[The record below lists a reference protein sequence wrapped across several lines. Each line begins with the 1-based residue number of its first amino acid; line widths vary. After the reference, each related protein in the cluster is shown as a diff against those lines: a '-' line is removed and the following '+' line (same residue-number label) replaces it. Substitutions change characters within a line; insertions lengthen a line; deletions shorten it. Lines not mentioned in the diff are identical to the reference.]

1 LPTNNSHKKII
12 LIDNYDSF
20 THILG
25 AYLSENGQN
34 QVLVYYNDEISIEAI
49 QAAKPTHIVLS
60 PGPGTPE
67 KPKDFGICQQI
78 ITKLKNQYPILG
90 VCLGHQGIIH
100 YLGGKVTT
108 APLAMHGKT
117 SQIHITKNPKIKQPN
132 LFRNL
137 PSSFTVMRY
146 HSLIGTDLPPELVIT
161 AETEDKLPM
170 GIQHRSLPLY
180 GIQFHPESFQTE
192 HGQTIISNFLSGQYN
207 F

>member
-1 LPTNNSHKKII
+1 MPTNKQRPKII

-34 QVLVYYNDEISIEAI
+34 QVLIFYNDQINIEAI
-49 QAAKPTHIVLS
+49 KAHKPTHIVLS

-67 KPKDFGICQQI
+67 NKKDFGICQQI
-78 ITKLKNQYPILG
+78 ITELKDQYPILG

-100 YLGGKVTT
+100 YLGGEVTT

-117 SQIHITKNPKIKQPN
+117 SQIQIRQNPKIKQPN

-137 PSSFTVMRY
+137 PKSFTVMRY

-170 GIQHRSLPLY
+170 AIQHHSLPLY

-192 HGQTIISNFLSGQYN
+192 HGQTIISNFLIGPYK